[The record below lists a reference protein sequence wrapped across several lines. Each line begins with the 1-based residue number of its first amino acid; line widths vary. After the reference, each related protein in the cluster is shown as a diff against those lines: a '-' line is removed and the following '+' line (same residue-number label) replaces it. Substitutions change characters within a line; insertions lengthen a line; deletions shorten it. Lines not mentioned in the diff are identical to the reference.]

1 MKTVRFSNL
10 NEIRYYRDD
19 EIISKVDYSKYIF
32 GLIIILYLGYRIL
45 THIFDKNIQK

>member
-19 EIISKVDYSKYIF
+19 EIISKVNYSKYIF
-32 GLIIILYLGYRIL
+32 GSIIILYLGYRIL
-45 THIFDKNIQK
+45 IEIYNNN